1 MFDLLCLNLHFHLF
15 QQVIKQ
21 IWGSDLILKFLHW
34 LLLNRF
40 QLISNAWANLNQ
52 QMIKLIHLQYCLL
65 HLVAALKAPLN
76 VTQFLHVSHLFL
88 NLKQSLQ
95 YHFNDEFSFVLHLGL
110 QQAKILQNHC
120 HHHSLTKLLV
130 PILLKIS
137 GLLITSFTLRVL
149 QHLNHQFLVILIPNL
164 IFFLLQ
170 TSHFLSLVC
179 LEKFVIYDFKK

>member
-1 MFDLLCLNLHFHLF
+1 
-15 QQVIKQ
+15 
-21 IWGSDLILKFLHW
+21 
-34 LLLNRF
+34 
-40 QLISNAWANLNQ
+40 
-52 QMIKLIHLQYCLL
+52 
-65 HLVAALKAPLN
+65 
-76 VTQFLHVSHLFL
+76 LFL

-95 YHFNDEFSFVLHLGL
+95 YHFDDDFSFVLHLGL
-110 QQAKILQNHC
+110 QQAKILQNQY

-137 GLLITSFTLRVL
+137 GLLITTLRVL

-179 LEKFVIYDFKK
+179 LEKFVINDFKKQFAHLRIEDLHDFEILLYANCPLNQVNDQPLHFHSTSFVKNVP